1 MATTSGPHSDPTR
14 SRVAS
19 LSAKEYV
26 EKFKLDMYMKD
37 VVRLVLGR
45 RDERP
50 ISTVYTYY
58 KNVCAGEHVAGRE
71 YEYIFAAHALVVYW
85 RMMFC
90 EVISIIIFSWFP
102 VDK

>member
-45 RDERP
+45 RDEA
-50 ISTVYTYY
+50 IQHLEQ
-58 KNVCAGEHVAGRE
+58 AAADAEHPDAE
-71 YEYIFAAHALVVYW
+71 KAAKALE
-85 RMMFC
+85 RMRRG
-90 EVISIIIFSWFP
+90 
-102 VDK
+102 DRTL